1 MKHKVWTLL
10 IALLTFSILMMLTI
24 LSIVAN
30 NHFYARIGSTF
41 IGLLSVICSI
51 FTIKK
56 DGMLAWYNGL
66 ILLLGVWFMLN
77 PWLHLTG

>member
-1 MKHKVWTLL
+1 MKHKVWALF
-10 IALLTFSILMMLTI
+10 IALLTFSILMMLMI

-51 FTIKK
+51 FAIKK
-56 DGMLAWYNGL
+56 DGKLTWYNGL

-77 PWLHLTG
+77 PWLHITG